1 MRISDWSS
9 DVCVDGGVG
18 GVRHAAAVV
27 IEVGDE
33 RGIREIVL
41 VAVTEEVDC
50 VDGFFVALGDS
61 GARVHI
67 FAQPVCRHAE
77 RAFIL
82 RAATGGEAVEQS
94 LQSTVVRSVELGAV
108 GLRSDEHTSEL
119 QSLMRTSYAVFCLT
133 KQITKS

>member
-1 MRISDWSS
+1 MF
-9 DVCVDGGVG
+9 
-18 GVRHAAAVV
+18 
-27 IEVGDE
+27 
-33 RGIREIVL
+33 
-41 VAVTEEVDC
+41 EEVDC

-94 LQSTVVRSVELGAV
+94 LQSTVVRYVELGAV
-108 GLRSDEHTSEL
+108 GLYDRQIGVRPNGDELDVEPVRDAGVDERMIERQNGLLGENRSPWPRPRAPPDP
-119 QSLMRTSYAVFCLT
+119 
-133 KQITKS
+133 